1 MRSAVGVGRTDA
13 TLDCIATGGFLDPSA
28 LVKALPSSFHL
39 LAHQRSAG
47 YKSLKKKTNHI
58 CCPITTRLFTPNY
71 IHLLGGI
78 QQGYSAGD
86 ICQERNKLCAGS
98 VR

>member
-39 LAHQRSAG
+39 FAHQRSAG
-47 YKSLKKKTNHI
+47 YKSLKKKKLTTFVVQLPQD
-58 CCPITTRLFTPNY
+58 CLLPITSIFWEESSRGTALETFARKGTNCVLA
-71 IHLLGGI
+71 
-78 QQGYSAGD
+78 Q
-86 ICQERNKLCAGS
+86 
-98 VR
+98 